1 MCQITQLFKEV
12 LAVTQVIC
20 GRYHG
25 AFDLNVITVHMG
37 LNFDEPQP
45 GGMQTCGAERA
56 CQKTPHHEG
65 PP

>member
-1 MCQITQLFKEV
+1 M

-25 AFDLNVITVHMG
+25 AFDLNVLTVHMG

-56 CQKTPHHEG
+56 CQKTPQHEG
-65 PP
+65 PK